1 MSGAWVAHASRV
13 LVSASRR
20 NSLSERSPLAENG
33 VSAEKSVIAKTRSP
47 TRVTRALP
55 RLRKLQRTK
64 YRQMR
69 FKFSMVTPEM
79 KIETLA
85 VHAGHG
91 IDPATG
97 AVATPI
103 YLSTTFERDIE
114 GTYSRGFMYT
124 RNNNPNR
131 EALERGISALEGGAV
146 AAAFGSGTGAT
157 MSILQALA
165 PGDHVLA
172 HIDAY
177 YGTSRLIREIFL
189 RWGLEADFVDMSDLA
204 AVKKALK
211 PNTKLAWSE
220 TPSNP
225 LLKIVDLAAVA
236 EIVHDAGALFVCDNT
251 WAPVLQ
257 RPFDLGA
264 DLILHST
271 TKYFG
276 GHCDVLGG
284 IVVAKTEDDFVQRIR
299 SIQYEAGAV
308 PSPFDCWLILRGMR
322 TLPWRM
328 RAHSENAMKVANFLA
343 QNRKVAR
350 VHYPGLQSHPGH
362 EIAAGQMSMFG
373 GMLSFEVKDG
383 RDAAMSV
390 TAKTKIFIR
399 ATSLGGVESLIEH
412 RAGLQSFRVVAH
424 HRVKEKE
431 IRDSNQA
438 GRKRQPA
445 VAQVKAE
452 GKEPVK

>member
-1 MSGAWVAHASRV
+1 MISELWSEATCRRFQSADMSAHS
-13 LVSASRR
+13 
-20 NSLSERSPLAENG
+20 
-33 VSAEKSVIAKTRSP
+33 KTH
-47 TRVTRALP
+47 
-55 RLRKLQRTK
+55 KD
-64 YRQMR
+64 RQCR
-69 FKFSMVTPEM
+69 FKFSIVTPEM

-85 VHAGHG
+85 VHAGHD

-103 YLSTTFERDIE
+103 YLSTTFERDVD
-114 GTYSRGFMYT
+114 GAYSRGFMYT
-124 RNNNPNR
+124 RNDNPNR
-131 EALERGISALEGGAV
+131 DALERGISALEGGAA
-146 AAAFGSGTGAT
+146 AAAFASGTGAT
-157 MSILQALA
+157 MSIFQALA

-172 HIDAY
+172 HVDAY
-177 YGTSRLIREIFL
+177 YGTSRLLREIFL
-189 RWGLEADFVDMSDLA
+189 RWGLQADFVDMSDLA
-204 AVKKALK
+204 AVKKSLK
-211 PNTKLAWSE
+211 TKTKLAWAE

-225 LLKIVDLAAVA
+225 LLKIVDLAAVS

-251 WAPVLQ
+251 CAPVLQ

-284 IVVAKTEDDFVQRIR
+284 IVVAKTENDFVQRIR
-299 SIQYEAGAV
+299 SIQYEGGAV

-328 RAHSENAMKVANFLA
+328 RAHSENAMKVAEFLA
-343 QNRKVAR
+343 RHPKVAR

-362 EIAAGQMSMFG
+362 KIAAKQMSLFG
-373 GMLSFEVKDG
+373 GMLSFEVTDG

-412 RAGLQSFRVVAH
+412 RASIEGPGTTS
-424 HRVKEKE
+424 
-431 IRDSNQA
+431 
-438 GRKRQPA
+438 
-445 VAQVKAE
+445 AE
-452 GKEPVK
+452 GLLRLSIGLENADDLIEDLDQALG

>member
-1 MSGAWVAHASRV
+1 MPGIRHSESVTVVDYSECGLPALIHTCGDMSPHSRV
-13 LVSASRR
+13 RAS
-20 NSLSERSPLAENG
+20 
-33 VSAEKSVIAKTRSP
+33 KM
-47 TRVTRALP
+47 
-55 RLRKLQRTK
+55 RTK
-64 YRQMR
+64 HRQSC
-69 FKFSMVTPEM
+69 FNSSIVTPEM

-85 VHAGHG
+85 VHAGHD

-114 GTYSRGFMYT
+114 GGYPRGFMYT

-131 EALERGISALEGGAV
+131 EALERGISALEGGAA
-146 AAAFGSGTGAT
+146 AAAFASGTGAT
-157 MSILQALA
+157 MSLLQALS
-165 PGDHVLA
+165 PGDHILA

-204 AVKKALK
+204 AVKKALT
-211 PNTKLAWSE
+211 PNTKLAWAE

-236 EIVHDAGALFVCDNT
+236 EIVHDAGALMVCDNT

-284 IVVAKTEDDFVQRIR
+284 ILVAKTENDFVERIR

-322 TLPWRM
+322 TVPWRM
-328 RAHSENAMKVANFLA
+328 RAHSENAMKVAEFLA
-343 QNRKVAR
+343 QHSKVAR

-362 EIAAGQMSMFG
+362 KIAAKQMSLFG
-373 GMLSFEVKDG
+373 GMLSFEVTDG

-412 RAGLQSFRVVAH
+412 RASIEGPGTTS
-424 HRVKEKE
+424 
-431 IRDSNQA
+431 
-438 GRKRQPA
+438 
-445 VAQVKAE
+445 AE
-452 GKEPVK
+452 GLLRLSIGLENADDLIEDLDQALG